1 MKGQGININKKVD
14 IFYIT
19 KRKVIF
25 TSISILMLCLC
36 IFAFIINETY
46 NANIFKRI
54 DKELIK
60 EQGAIEKIISSLPN
74 SIKDKN
80 NPLPPAMNPGV
91 LAIVY
96 YNDMLEVVK
105 PNTYF
110 DETNLPNLKTIV
122 GSDPVN
128 IESGGYRFRVC
139 YIKKNNLKV
148 YLLINIDSELKSIQQ
163 LKESLLI
170 SFIILFLVALG
181 LSYYLSA
188 RIIKPVKE
196 AYDKQVFFVQD
207 ASHEMRTPLAIIKG
221 KIELLTKSIDNIS
234 DNELNHISKIMS
246 EIRRLEKMNSDLLLL
261 SKEDIGQNSTLQE
274 FYLDDIVKDIGGF
287 YNDIAEVI
295 NRNFSVNSNINTKVI
310 WDYDKVKRIF
320 VILIENA
327 FKYTNKNGD
336 IIISFKDSNKNIEVS
351 VKDNGIGIKKEDQER
366 IFDRFFRTN
375 DVRGK
380 NIDGSGI
387 GLSVLKSICKTLRI
401 EVTLNSEFG
410 KGSEFILLIPKVMR

>member
-1 MKGQGININKKVD
+1 
-14 IFYIT
+14 
-19 KRKVIF
+19 
-25 TSISILMLCLC
+25 MLCLC
-36 IFAFIINETY
+36 IFALIINEIY

-234 DNELNHISKIMS
+234 DNELNYISKIMS

-336 IIISFKDSNKNIEVS
+336 IVISFKDSNKNIEVS

-366 IFDRFFRTN
+366 VF
-375 DVRGK
+375 
-380 NIDGSGI
+380 
-387 GLSVLKSICKTLRI
+387 
-401 EVTLNSEFG
+401 
-410 KGSEFILLIPKVMR
+410 

>member
-139 YIKKNNLKV
+139 YIKKNNLNV

-261 SKEDIGQNSTLQE
+261 SKEDIDQNSILQE
-274 FYLDDIVKDIGGF
+274 FYLGDIVKDIGGF

>member
-1 MKGQGININKKVD
+1 MKGQGIDINKKVD

>member
-80 NPLPPAMNPGV
+80 NPLPPAMNPAV

-163 LKESLLI
+163 LKKSLLI

-246 EIRRLEKMNSDLLLL
+246 EIRRVEKMNSDLLLL
-261 SKEDIGQNSTLQE
+261 SKEDIDQNSILQE

>member
-46 NANIFKRI
+46 TANIFKRI

-80 NPLPPAMNPGV
+80 NPLPPAMNPGI

-261 SKEDIGQNSTLQE
+261 SKEDIDQNSILQE

>member
-80 NPLPPAMNPGV
+80 NPLPPAMNPGI

-261 SKEDIGQNSTLQE
+261 SKEDIDQNSILQE

>member
-1 MKGQGININKKVD
+1 MKGQGIDINKKVD

-261 SKEDIGQNSTLQE
+261 SKEDIDQNSILQE
-274 FYLDDIVKDIGGF
+274 FYLGDIVKDIGGF

>member
-234 DNELNHISKIMS
+234 DNQLNHISKIMS

-336 IIISFKDSNKNIEVS
+336 IIITFKDSNKNIEVS

>member
-1 MKGQGININKKVD
+1 M
-14 IFYIT
+14 
-19 KRKVIF
+19 
-25 TSISILMLCLC
+25 
-36 IFAFIINETY
+36 
-46 NANIFKRI
+46 
-54 DKELIK
+54 
-60 EQGAIEKIISSLPN
+60 
-74 SIKDKN
+74 
-80 NPLPPAMNPGV
+80 
-91 LAIVY
+91 
-96 YNDMLEVVK
+96 
-105 PNTYF
+105 
-110 DETNLPNLKTIV
+110 
-122 GSDPVN
+122 
-128 IESGGYRFRVC
+128 
-139 YIKKNNLKV
+139 
-148 YLLINIDSELKSIQQ
+148 
-163 LKESLLI
+163 
-170 SFIILFLVALG
+170 ALG

-234 DNELNHISKIMS
+234 DNELNYISKIMS

-336 IIISFKDSNKNIEVS
+336 IVISFKDSNKNIEVS

-366 IFDRFFRTN
+366 VF
-375 DVRGK
+375 
-380 NIDGSGI
+380 
-387 GLSVLKSICKTLRI
+387 
-401 EVTLNSEFG
+401 
-410 KGSEFILLIPKVMR
+410 

>member
-1 MKGQGININKKVD
+1 
-14 IFYIT
+14 
-19 KRKVIF
+19 
-25 TSISILMLCLC
+25 
-36 IFAFIINETY
+36 
-46 NANIFKRI
+46 
-54 DKELIK
+54 
-60 EQGAIEKIISSLPN
+60 
-74 SIKDKN
+74 
-80 NPLPPAMNPGV
+80 
-91 LAIVY
+91 
-96 YNDMLEVVK
+96 
-105 PNTYF
+105 
-110 DETNLPNLKTIV
+110 
-122 GSDPVN
+122 
-128 IESGGYRFRVC
+128 
-139 YIKKNNLKV
+139 
-148 YLLINIDSELKSIQQ
+148 
-163 LKESLLI
+163 
-170 SFIILFLVALG
+170 
-181 LSYYLSA
+181 
-188 RIIKPVKE
+188 
-196 AYDKQVFFVQD
+196 
-207 ASHEMRTPLAIIKG
+207 
-221 KIELLTKSIDNIS
+221 
-234 DNELNHISKIMS
+234 
-246 EIRRLEKMNSDLLLL
+246 MNSDLLLL

>member
-261 SKEDIGQNSTLQE
+261 SKEDIDQNSILQE

>member
-105 PNTYF
+105 SNTYF

-261 SKEDIGQNSTLQE
+261 SKEDIDQNSILQE

>member
-261 SKEDIGQNSTLQE
+261 SKEDIDQNSILQE
-274 FYLDDIVKDIGGF
+274 FYLGDIVKDIGGF